1 MKKSILICL
10 VFVLCF
16 SVVVS
21 LASAQDFTE
30 IPPYG
35 ALEPMSFEELALSEN
50 VDETLTANN
59 DEYLQTFDS
68 FMSMQMA
75 LNSGRI
81 IVMYCPEIV
90 AEYAKTMNPDYV
102 YTSGWG
108 IVDGFMMGVLPERA
122 ELRDSLNTAIKA
134 LWEDG
139 TLEALETQYLDGN
152 FDFKPAEPVEG
163 RETLRVVVT
172 GDYAPIDYIS
182 ADGTPCGYN
191 AALMQAIGD
200 QLGYNIEFI
209 SVEASQRFMALTS
222 GKADVIFL
230 VQVQD
235 SPNEDNSIQSPSG
248 DQSILITDPYLICDD
263 ASVALDQ
270 EILDWIDAY
279 FASLQ

>member
-1 MKKSILICL
+1 MKKSYLICL
-10 VFVLCF
+10 VCVLCF
-16 SVVVS
+16 SVIFS
-21 LASAQDFTE
+21 AASAQDFTE

-35 ALEPMSFEELALSEN
+35 ALTPMSFEGQALTEN
-50 VDETLTANN
+50 VDETMIANN
-59 DEYLQTFDS
+59 DEYLQSFDS

-81 IVMYCPEIV
+81 KVMYCPVIV
-90 AEYAKTMNPDYV
+90 AEYAKSLNPEYA
-102 YTSGWG
+102 YSSGWG

-134 LWEDG
+134 LREDG
-139 TLEALETQYLDGN
+139 TLEALQEQYLAGN
-152 FDFKPAEPVEG
+152 FDFTPAEPVEG

-182 ADGTPCGYN
+182 VDGMPCGYN

-209 SVEASQRFMALTS
+209 SVDASQRFMTLTT

-235 SPNEDNSIQSPSG
+235 SPSEDNSIHSPSG

-263 ASVALDQ
+263 AAVALNQ
-270 EILDWIDAY
+270 ETLDWINDY